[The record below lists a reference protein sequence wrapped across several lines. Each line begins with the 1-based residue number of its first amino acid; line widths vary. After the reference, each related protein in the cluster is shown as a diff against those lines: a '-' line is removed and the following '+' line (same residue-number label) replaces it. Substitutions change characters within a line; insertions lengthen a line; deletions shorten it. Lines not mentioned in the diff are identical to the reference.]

1 MDSVLLLLNVHA
13 ISFPNDG
20 CRMILITRSVVGCKQ
35 GGSAVCPPEIGFCLC
50 CSSLFQ
56 QRLMTVWCAWSYRE
70 WIEAPRMAE
79 AFRGGVEGPCRPS
92 VWDSSEHV
100 RNVFSSLVTK
110 QWVLHSGMC
119 TSSRRGG
126 EPRGCPAAE
135 GEHVCAVGLHCFKI
149 SDILFLWKSKTI
161 SLKVLYLTLK
171 GLLVCTNCIPWTLI
185 W

>member
-1 MDSVLLLLNVHA
+1 MDSVLLLLNIHA

-20 CRMILITRSVVGCKQ
+20 CRTILITRFIAGCKQ
-35 GGSAVCPPEIGFCLC
+35 GGRAVCPSEIGFCLC

-92 VWDSSEHV
+92 VWHSSEHV

-110 QWVLHSGMC
+110 QWVFDSCAHPLGVGVS
-119 TSSRRGG
+119 RGG
-126 EPRGCPAAE
+126 VQQQKGSLSA
-135 GEHVCAVGLHCFKI
+135 L
-149 SDILFLWKSKTI
+149 SDFIVLRYVIFSSCENQRQLA
-161 SLKVLYLTLK
+161 LKC
-171 GLLVCTNCIPWTLI
+171 CTWH
-185 W
+185 